1 MNVSCQTFE
10 GVGACLCE
18 CDQGVPEKEHCSQRT
33 PSNKQVFKKHQIS
46 YVVEQVSLN
55 QTLFKG
61 LFGVY

>member
-18 CDQGVPEKEHCSQRT
+18 CDQGVPEKEH
-33 PSNKQVFKKHQIS
+33 